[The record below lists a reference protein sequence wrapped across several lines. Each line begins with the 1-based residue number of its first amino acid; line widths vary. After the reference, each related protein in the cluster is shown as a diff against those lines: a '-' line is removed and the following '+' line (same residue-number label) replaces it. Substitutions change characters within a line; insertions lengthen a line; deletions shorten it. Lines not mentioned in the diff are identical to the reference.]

1 MSRPNVLFIMSDQ
14 QRADTIGPNRHP
26 CANYPSMEALRK
38 QSVNFEQFYASAMP
52 CVPSRASFLRGKN
65 AWNFECC
72 SNARFYTQ
80 TQDLGPLN
88 KTWMQTL
95 RENGYSCISVGKTHM
110 VHAGSFHVQVP
121 TGNSFGD
128 EDGWNHFYPQATPV
142 DENQFFDIQ
151 VAQRTCEILQRVQDV
166 PFALFVGFH
175 APHEPYVMPRKYL
188 EYCHEEDVPLP
199 QNWAEEDGGRSQS
212 YYRRIE
218 LFRKMFGGCIDDE
231 AAVRKGIAAYFGALK
246 MVDDCLEK
254 IIEKVKELG
263 LWDNTLIVYTSDHG
277 EMLGNH
283 HLFNK
288 NATSYQEESHIP
300 FMMKLPG
307 NRHAGKN
314 ISHLAAGIDWY
325 PTVMDILNIEEDVP
339 LPGRSLLPC
348 IEDAVSVRDYV
359 LTWYGMC
366 SMAIRTKDYVL
377 MYHPQDGD
385 GELYNLTNDPAE
397 EHNLYH
403 DPAHIGIVHEMMQK
417 MLTQRMLEDMQ
428 SSMLTRRE
436 LRLHREIYASGEPE
450 VCLLPKHMLAH
461 TIREKNK

>member
-1 MSRPNVLFIMSDQ
+1 
-14 QRADTIGPNRHP
+14 
-26 CANYPSMEALRK
+26 
-38 QSVNFEQFYASAMP
+38 
-52 CVPSRASFLRGKN
+52 
-65 AWNFECC
+65 
-72 SNARFYTQ
+72 
-80 TQDLGPLN
+80 
-88 KTWMQTL
+88 
-95 RENGYSCISVGKTHM
+95 
-110 VHAGSFHVQVP
+110 
-121 TGNSFGD
+121 
-128 EDGWNHFYPQATPV
+128 
-142 DENQFFDIQ
+142 
-151 VAQRTCEILQRVQDV
+151 
-166 PFALFVGFH
+166 
-175 APHEPYVMPRKYL
+175 
-188 EYCHEEDVPLP
+188 
-199 QNWAEEDGGRSQS
+199 
-212 YYRRIE
+212 
-218 LFRKMFGGCIDDE
+218 
-231 AAVRKGIAAYFGALK
+231 
-246 MVDDCLEK
+246 
-254 IIEKVKELG
+254 
-263 LWDNTLIVYTSDHG
+263 
-277 EMLGNH
+277 MLGNH

-428 SSMLTRRE
+428 SSLLTRRE